1 MRDLI
6 SRLLRR
12 HRARGAVRTAPEPE
26 PATPTPPPVLSLP
39 HTSGIRYA
47 DDEHAVVNSQG
58 RWGK

>member
-12 HRARGAVRTAPEPE
+12 NRARGAVRTAPEPR
-26 PATPTPPPVLSLP
+26 PTPPPVLSLP

>member
-12 HRARGAVRTAPEPE
+12 NRARGAVRTAPEPE

-39 HTSGIRYA
+39 HTSGIRY
-47 DDEHAVVNSQG
+47 DEHAVVNSAG